1 LKIAMKSAPELNP
14 TRAKSGSLLEQF
26 SNAKK
31 LLLGW
36 LLMWTAANC
45 VHAQPNP
52 SATLSSQPAG
62 LNFNYTLT
70 LDNNSPPNT
79 PIETFWYGWVPG
91 EDFLPTS
98 PKSVQAPAGW
108 TGTIM
113 GGGPND
119 GFSIEFT
126 TSTAPLNPGNSLT
139 FQFQSADTPAQLAGN
154 SPFFTTTPVG
164 TSYVYEGSPFLS
176 AGGPF
181 VVQSVPEPS
190 TLALLLVGGLGFLR
204 RSHATRLRRFVIK
217 R

>member
-1 LKIAMKSAPELNP
+1 VSNQVNEMKIAMKSAPELNSI
-14 TRAKSGSLLEQF
+14 RAKCGLLIEQL

-36 LLMWTAANC
+36 LLVWTAANC
-45 VHAQPNP
+45 VHAQLNP

-79 PIETFWYGWVPG
+79 PIETLWYAWVPG
-91 EDFLPTS
+91 SDFLPTS
-98 PKSVQAPAGW
+98 PTSVQAPAGW

-113 GGGPND
+113 GGGPGD

-126 TSTAPLNPGNSLT
+126 TSTAPLNSGNSLT
-139 FQFQSADTPAQLAGN
+139 FQFQSSDTPAQLAGN
-154 SPFFTTTPVG
+154 SPFFPTTPVG
-164 TSYVYEGSPFLS
+164 TSYVYEGSPFVT

-190 TLALLLVGGLGFLR
+190 TMALLLVGALGLLHR
-204 RSHATRLRRFVIK
+204 RLMA
-217 R
+217 